1 MKEMNLILYLFDG
14 LSTQREISSDFK
26 TEIWLYIPSGIYI
39 KDLKKSKEILNHPDS
54 NNTDTVI
61 LKLHWF
67 LSVWVYT

>member
-1 MKEMNLILYLFDG
+1 MKEMNLILYLLDG

-26 TEIWLYIPSGIYI
+26 TEIWLYISSRIYI
-39 KDLKKSKEILNHPDS
+39 KKKSKEILNHSDS
-54 NNTDTVI
+54 NNIDTVI